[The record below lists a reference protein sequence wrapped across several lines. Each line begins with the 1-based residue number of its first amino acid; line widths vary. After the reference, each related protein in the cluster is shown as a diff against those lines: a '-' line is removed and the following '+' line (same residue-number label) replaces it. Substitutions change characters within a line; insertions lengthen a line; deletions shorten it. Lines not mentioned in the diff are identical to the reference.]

1 MTGPTGVAVEVDKFE
16 KLFIGGEWVSP
27 VAGKTFESI
36 NPATRK
42 TWAIVAEGLEEDID
56 RAVQAARNAFENGP
70 WTTVTPS
77 QRGALLRKLG
87 DLVLRDSDRLA
98 RLESMENGKAI
109 RETAGVEMP
118 ATAQW
123 YYYFAGLADK
133 IEGSTIPIGNDF
145 HVYTVREPVGVCGCI
160 IPWNSPFLMAAF
172 KIAPALAAGNTVVL
186 KPAEHTPVTALELG
200 RLIEEAGFPAGT
212 VNIVPGF
219 GETAGDALVRHPD
232 VDKIAFTGETTTG
245 QIIAKNAADTLK
257 HVSFELGGKSPNI
270 VFDDYDLEDAV
281 SAAMGGV
288 FVAAG
293 QTCVA
298 GSRLFLHEKIHDE
311 FLERLV
317 SRTRK
322 VRVGDPLQQE
332 TQMGAQTCEQQWNKI
347 QELVQSGV
355 NEGAEILVGG
365 IPPEGQG
372 LSEGFFFTPTVFSGV
387 EHDMRIAQE
396 EIFGPV
402 ISTFKFS
409 DEDELVERANAVKY
423 GLGGGVWTRD
433 LKRAIRVSRRI
444 KAGTVWINCY
454 RKIHWAVPF
463 GGYKMSGYGRENGQE
478 VMDLYT
484 QTKTIWMDL
493 TEHQANPYAN

>member
-1 MTGPTGVAVEVDKFE
+1 MGGVSELTAEVQTFD
-16 KLFIGGEWVSP
+16 KLFIGGEWVGP
-27 VAGKTFESI
+27 AAGKTFESV
-36 NPATRK
+36 NPATGN
-42 TWAIVAEGLEEDID
+42 TWAIIAEGFEEDVD
-56 RAVQAARNAFENGP
+56 RAVKAARKAFESGP
-70 WTTVTPS
+70 WPSMTPT

-87 DLVLRDSDRLA
+87 DLVLQNADRLA
-98 RLESMENGKAI
+98 RLETLDNGKAI

-123 YYYFAGLADK
+123 YYYYAGLADK
-133 IEGSTIPIGNDF
+133 VEGTTIPIGNDF

-200 RLIEEAGFPAGT
+200 RLVEEAGFPPGV

-245 QIIAKNAADTLK
+245 QIIARNAADTLK

-270 VFDDYDLEDAV
+270 VFDDYELDDAV
-281 SAAMGGV
+281 TAAMAGV

-298 GSRLFLHEKIHDE
+298 GSRLFLNEKIHDA
-311 FLERLV
+311 FLEKLV
-317 SRTRK
+317 SRASK
-322 VRVGDPLQQE
+322 VRVGDPLKQE
-332 TQMGAQTCEQQWNKI
+332 TQMGSQTCEQQWNKI
-347 QELVQSGV
+347 RELVQSGV
-355 NEGAEILVGG
+355 EEGAEILTGG
-365 IPPEGQG
+365 KPPEDPA
-372 LSEGFFFTPTVFSGV
+372 LSSGFFFTPTVFSHV
-387 EHDMRIAQE
+387 STDMRIAQE

-402 ISTFKFS
+402 VSTFKFS
-409 DEDELVERANAVKY
+409 DEDELVEKANAVKH
-423 GLGGGVWTRD
+423 GLAGGVWTRD
-433 LKRAIRVSRRI
+433 IKRAFRVSRRI
-444 KAGTVWINCY
+444 RAGTIWVNCY

-484 QTKTIWMDL
+484 QTKTVWMDL
-493 TEHQANPYAN
+493 TESQPNPYAN

>member
-1 MTGPTGVAVEVDKFE
+1 MTDPRGVAVEVNKFE
-16 KLFIGGEWVSP
+16 KLFIGGEWLSP
-27 VAGKTFESI
+27 IAGKTFESI
-36 NPATRK
+36 NPATGK
-42 TWAIVAEGLEEDID
+42 TWAIVAEGFEEDID

-70 WTTVTPS
+70 WTTITPS

-98 RLESMENGKAI
+98 QLESMENGKAI

-200 RLIEEAGFPAGT
+200 RLVEEAGFPPGT

-232 VDKIAFTGETTTG
+232 VDKIAFTGETATG

-298 GSRLFLHEKIHDE
+298 GSRLFLHEKVHDE

-317 SRTRK
+317 SRAGK
-322 VRVGDPLQQE
+322 VRVGDPLKQE
-332 TQMGAQTCEQQWNKI
+332 TQMGSQTCEQQWNKI

-365 IPPEGQG
+365 TPPEDPG
-372 LSEGFFFTPTVFSGV
+372 LSDGFFFTPTVFSGV
-387 EHDMRIAQE
+387 EEGMRIAQE

-444 KAGTVWINCY
+444 KAGTIWINCY

-463 GGYKMSGYGRENGQE
+463 GGYKMSGYGRENGKE
-478 VMDLYT
+478 VLDLYT

-493 TEHQANPYAN
+493 TENQVNPYAS